1 MVRLN
6 RVVPFA
12 TLLVL
17 SSFAARADSTT
28 YEFASVTGIVY
39 GRDSFQQSTL
49 SVVGVLA
56 NTTTPTTVMVPVSS
70 SPSHVLNA
78 CTGFF
83 SQMIS
88 TPAIYTLTFVVTT
101 TTQPNPGP
109 GDPAITVSALTN
121 CRLDRNP

>member
-1 MVRLN
+1 MVRIN

-12 TLLVL
+12 ALLAL

-28 YEFASVTGIVY
+28 YAFASVTGIVY
-39 GRDSFQQSTL
+39 GQDSFKQNTL

-56 NTTTPTTVMVPVSS
+56 NTTTPATVTVPVAS
-70 SPSHVLNA
+70 SPSYVLNA
-78 CTGFF
+78 CTGFL

-88 TPAIYTLTFVVTT
+88 APAIYTLTFVVTT
-101 TTQPNPGP
+101 TTQANPGP
-109 GDPAITVSALTN
+109 GDPTITVSALTN